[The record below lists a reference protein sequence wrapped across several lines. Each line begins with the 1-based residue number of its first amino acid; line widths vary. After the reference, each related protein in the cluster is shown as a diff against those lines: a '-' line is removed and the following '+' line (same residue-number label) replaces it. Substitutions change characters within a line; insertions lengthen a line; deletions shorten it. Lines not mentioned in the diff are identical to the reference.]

1 MTQTRLVLQQFLPY
15 RLVVTATLVSEAVA
29 KAYADL
35 FGLTIP
41 EWRVIAI
48 TAEEAPVTQAG
59 ICAVSRMDKVTV
71 SRAAIA
77 LVGRGLLERRPH
89 PEDKRSH
96 LLALTDAG
104 RAMYEA
110 IAPKALGIEAAIFGQ
125 FAEGELE
132 TLRGLLARIDAAVE
146 AGLQGMW
153 GGGPWSS
160 RGSISSDRSVAPR

>member
-1 MTQTRLVLQQFLPY
+1 MTDNRLVLQQFLPY

-29 KAYADL
+29 RAYADL

-59 ICAVSRMDKVTV
+59 IGAVSRMDKVTV

-77 LVGRGLLERRPH
+77 LVERGLIERQPN

-96 LLALTDAG
+96 LLALSDAG

-110 IAPKALGIEAAIFGQ
+110 IAPKALAIEAAIFGQ
-125 FAEGELE
+125 FTPAELE
-132 TLRGLLARIDAAVE
+132 TLRGLLARIDATVLAGAVAE
-146 AGLQGMW
+146 R
-153 GGGPWSS
+153 P
-160 RGSISSDRSVAPR
+160 

>member
-29 KAYADL
+29 KAYAAL

-41 EWRVIAI
+41 EWRLIAI

-77 LVGRGLLERRPH
+77 LVERGLLERQPN

-96 LLALTDAG
+96 LLALSAAG

-125 FAEGELE
+125 FSEVELA
-132 TLRGLLARIDAAVE
+132 TLRALLARIDAAVE
-146 AGLQGMW
+146 DSVQAGIA
-153 GGGPWSS
+153 GGGP
-160 RGSISSDRSVAPR
+160 